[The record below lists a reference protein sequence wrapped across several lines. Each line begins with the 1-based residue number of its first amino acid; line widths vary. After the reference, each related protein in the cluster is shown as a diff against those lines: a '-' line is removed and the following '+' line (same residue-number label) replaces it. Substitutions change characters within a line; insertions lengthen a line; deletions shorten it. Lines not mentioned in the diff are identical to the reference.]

1 MAVKNSTILAKAYL
15 EGSNDF
21 QQRVPDPSV
30 AGYQATVNALFD
42 PYNKQCMNEFA
53 DMLVGL
59 MGTYVDSKRFD
70 NPLRELKKPAAEWGN
85 TERHVA
91 VKYLKAHSPNIT
103 DETLQKLEKPE
114 FVEWFYSVNEHRR
127 YEFSWIPY
135 EMQRVFGQ
143 NDSYSFDAMLSATFD
158 QMYSSDSYDEM
169 TTMIEGFAKADANP
183 NFTLYRNQ
191 ITAAPT
197 TKELGQELL
206 VKIKTDAGRMKFP
219 TVLYNQLSDIPV
231 FETSDSLILWVT
243 PEVDA
248 QLDVYALAELFNVER
263 AEVNFR
269 KIVIPEFPIPNVYA
283 ALTSEDFLY
292 IRDVWYGVEPP
303 FYNAAQRSYKYYLYH
318 DQMIGINP
326 AANCVL
332 YTTDAATEI
341 PTIKLATTGM
351 SFTTDTGEVAMGG
364 TLDLSKYLEL
374 SGSVT
379 PDGTAVRVEPN
390 AAVYEL
396 AAMRDTT
403 PIQLNNRTY
412 VDNSGVLHVQKTGSL
427 KSGDTITVT
436 AKSVYTNPSGET
448 PTYTAT
454 FTATVKAAETK
465 GAKESFVSENP
476 NLVYTS
482 DGDDVTYTK

>member
-1 MAVKNSTILAKAYL
+1 
-15 EGSNDF
+15 
-21 QQRVPDPSV
+21 
-30 AGYQATVNALFD
+30 
-42 PYNKQCMNEFA
+42 
-53 DMLVGL
+53 
-59 MGTYVDSKRFD
+59 
-70 NPLRELKKPAAEWGN
+70 
-85 TERHVA
+85 
-91 VKYLKAHSPNIT
+91 
-103 DETLQKLEKPE
+103 
-114 FVEWFYSVNEHRR
+114 
-127 YEFSWIPY
+127 
-135 EMQRVFGQ
+135 
-143 NDSYSFDAMLSATFD
+143 
-158 QMYSSDSYDEM
+158 
-169 TTMIEGFAKADANP
+169 
-183 NFTLYRNQ
+183 
-191 ITAAPT
+191 
-197 TKELGQELL
+197 
-206 VKIKTDAGRMKFP
+206 MKFP

-341 PTIKLATTGM
+341 PTVKLATTGM
-351 SFTTDTGEVAMGG
+351 SFTTSTGEVAMGG

-427 KSGDTITVT
+427 KAGDTITVT